1 MLPDYLLRVLMS
13 SITLVPEE
21 VAAIEL
27 LVGKFSL
34 PPDRIQALLE
44 LSNGDHIL
52 TESALLVA
60 SEMGYD
66 PFAGAHNY
74 IVDILH
80 LPDERL
86 PQQTT

>member
-1 MLPDYLLRVLMS
+1 MS
-13 SITLVPEE
+13 SITLAPEE

>member
-1 MLPDYLLRVLMS
+1 MS
-13 SITLVPEE
+13 SITLAPEE

-27 LVGKFSL
+27 LVDRFAL

-52 TESALLVA
+52 AESALLVA

-80 LPDERL
+80 LPDERI